1 MKWFSIKGIIDEM
14 KNVHWMSPKELAKAT
29 LTVLLFSGAFAGF
42 FVLCD
47 LFSAWFFR
55 TMGM

>member
-1 MKWFSIKGIIDEM
+1 MKWFSIKGIIEEM
-14 KNVHWMSPKELAKAT
+14 KQVHWMSFKELVKTT
-29 LTVLLFSGAFAGF
+29 LTVILFSGIFVAF

-55 TMGM
+55 TLGM

>member
-1 MKWFSIKGIIDEM
+1 MKWFNIKGIAEEM
-14 KNVHWMSPKELAKAT
+14 KQVKWMTPKELLKAS
-29 LTVLLFSGAFAGF
+29 LTVILFSGAFVGF

>member
-1 MKWFSIKGIIDEM
+1 MKWFNIKGIIEEM
-14 KNVHWMSPKELAKAT
+14 KQVHWMSPVELIKGT
-29 LTVLLFSGAFAGF
+29 LTVILFSGVFVGF
-42 FVLCD
+42 FMLCD

>member
-1 MKWFSIKGIIDEM
+1 MKWFNIKDIINEM
-14 KNVHWMSPKELAKAT
+14 KQVHWMSPKELFKASF
-29 LTVLLFSGAFAGF
+29 TVILFSGLFVGF

>member
-1 MKWFSIKGIIDEM
+1 MKWFSIKGIVEEM
-14 KNVHWMSPKELAKAT
+14 KQVKWMTPKELAKAS
-29 LTVLLFSGAFAGF
+29 LTVILFSGAFVGF

>member
-1 MKWFSIKGIIDEM
+1 MKWFSVKGIIEEM
-14 KNVHWMSPKELAKAT
+14 KQVHWMSAKDLFKT
-29 LTVLLFSGAFAGF
+29 TFTVILFSGVFVGF

-55 TMGM
+55 TLGM

>member
-1 MKWFSIKGIIDEM
+1 MKWFSIKGIVEEM
-14 KNVHWMSPKELAKAT
+14 KKVNWMSPKELAKAT
-29 LTVLLFSGAFAGF
+29 LTVILFSGVFVAFF
-42 FVLCD
+42 MLCD